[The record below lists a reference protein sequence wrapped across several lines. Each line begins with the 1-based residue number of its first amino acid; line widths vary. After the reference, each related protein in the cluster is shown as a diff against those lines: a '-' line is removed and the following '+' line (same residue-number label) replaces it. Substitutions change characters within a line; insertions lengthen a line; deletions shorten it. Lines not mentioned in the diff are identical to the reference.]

1 MHLSYMDVMLMPYYT
16 FNDLFVK
23 KNKSEEAE
31 VKRIKEANLKI
42 NREQQTQKHRFLIRN
57 KLSQ

>member
-1 MHLSYMDVMLMPYYT
+1 MPYYT